1 MIYLSLTS
9 HTARPFYFKMLGT
22 RIYFFIYKI
31 CIKSPDNANYS
42 DEIFKFAKN

>member
-1 MIYLSLTS
+1 MTYLNLTNP
-9 HTARPFYFKMLGT
+9 TAKTFYFKPLGT

-31 CIKSPDNANYS
+31 CIKSPDHANYS